1 MRAMLAILVLGFAS
15 VAAANDPPVT
25 LMIAP
30 RSMHLPASGK
40 MVFDLYW
47 HNWTDKPAAIPALD
61 TYWVFCWAIIPGREG
76 GEGRSTGSIIDHPAP
91 DRAILPHAV
100 VHDTI
105 TAEIE
110 LKPKEIGKVSLTV
123 SGEHRKDFKSN
134 EVVFTRR

>member
-1 MRAMLAILVLGFAS
+1 MHAMLAILMLCFAS
-15 VAAANDPPVT
+15 VAVAKDPPVT

-30 RSMHLPASGK
+30 RSIHLSASGK

-61 TYWVFCWAIIPGREG
+61 TYSVFCWAIIPGRDG
-76 GEGRSTGSIIDHPAP
+76 GEGRSTGSMVDHPAP
-91 DRAILPHAV
+91 DRAIAPHTV
-100 VHDTI
+100 IHETI
-105 TAEIE
+105 TADIE

-134 EVVFTRR
+134 EVVFIRR